1 MLRGLT
7 SVRPEERRGAA
18 AAFLTIFGILAAHTL
33 LETARD
39 ALFLARLPASRLP
52 WVYLVI
58 AGVAVALSQ
67 VPWSRRRSSTVGLP
81 LLLLA
86 FAAVTFLFWVAR
98 WWSSPAGLY
107 ALYVWTGLVGSL
119 AVLQFWL
126 VLGDLYTVTQA
137 KRIYGL
143 VGTGGLLGAV
153 AGAGTA
159 RLLTGITAAPVL
171 VLAAA
176 VAMALTAL
184 GPAMA
189 LRGAGQIASPPATWG
204 ATSIVQAAHLLRGH
218 PYVRGLAG
226 LVLVSTVAL
235 TLGDYV
241 FKSAVSRHVPP
252 VHLGEFFATVY
263 VALNLLSLLAQIL
276 LTEWLF
282 RVLGLHRALWALP
295 ILIFMGASGVALG
308 GGLGA
313 ALLLK
318 GADGTF
324 RNSLHRTGSELL
336 FVPLPDALRSRA
348 KPFIDLVG
356 QRGGQALASLLI
368 LSEVVLDR
376 GDTVLAAASAAL
388 ALVWI
393 AWTADLKGHY
403 LDLFRTALRE
413 GTIQPSPDLPPL
425 DLGSL
430 ETLFS
435 ALNSA
440 EDAEVL
446 AAIDLLADEGRV
458 RLIPAL
464 ILHHPSRAVV
474 LRALELFGREGRADF
489 LPVADR
495 LLGHADPEVRAAAL
509 RARSRVK
516 SEETL
521 LCAAGE
527 DPSPLV
533 RATALVGLVSGGWV
547 TDDAQKTLDDLLR
560 SASADARVALARAIR
575 EQPASVFEETLLRLA
590 DGPEEEVQAEA
601 ALAMAELR
609 SPRFLPALLPLL
621 AQRDVRLGAR
631 RAFLAIGTE
640 ALAFLN
646 QALGDE
652 ALPHEVRSHLP
663 RTISLFEP
671 RAAAAVLQRHL
682 VTETDGMVRFKI
694 IRGLNRLAAYPEV
707 NLDRSILRRATEAT
721 LEAAF
726 RLVHWR
732 MVLERGAAAEPRR
745 ATPGHDLL
753 ARLLRDKE
761 VHALERIFRLL
772 ALQHRGEDFKE
783 IYRGLRNPSARVK
796 ASSRELLENLVP
808 PPLRGPLLALVDDA
822 PDAERL
828 LRAGPYYQPRP
839 LGYQEL
845 LGMILEQ
852 PGESLRCI
860 AAYHVGELGLME
872 LRPRLE
878 TFRPADTGFF
888 LARVIERTLSLLA
901 RPEGSALVPFQLVE
915 PHNP

>member
-7 SVRPEERRGAA
+7 SIRAEERRGAA

-52 WVYLVI
+52 WVYLII
-58 AGVAVALSQ
+58 AGLAVVISQ
-67 VPWSRRRSSTVGLP
+67 LPWSRRRSSTVGLP
-81 LLLLA
+81 ALLLA
-86 FAAVTFLFWVAR
+86 FAAVTFLFWLAGSWR
-98 WWSSPAGLY
+98 SPAGLY

-153 AGAGTA
+153 AGAGVARFLASSTA
-159 RLLTGITAAPVL
+159 VPIL

-176 VAMALTAL
+176 VTMAVTAV

-189 LRGAGQIASPPATWG
+189 LRRAGGLSGTAVARGP
-204 ATSIVQAAHLLRGH
+204 TSIVEATRLVREQ

-226 LVLVSTVAL
+226 LVLISTVAL

-241 FKSAVSRHVPP
+241 FKSAVSRHVAPAE
-252 VHLGEFFATVY
+252 LGEFFAGVY
-263 VALNLLSLLAQIL
+263 VVLNLLALLAQLL

-295 ILIFMGASGVALG
+295 ILLFMGAAGVALG

-318 GADGTF
+318 GADGTL

-368 LSEVVLDR
+368 LSEVVLNR

-403 LDLFRTALRE
+403 LDLFRVALRE
-413 GTIQPSPDLPPL
+413 GTIQPAADLPPL

-430 ETLFS
+430 EALFS

-440 EDAEVL
+440 DDAEVL
-446 AAIDLLADEGRV
+446 AAVDLLAEEDRV

-474 LRALELFGREGRADF
+474 LRALELFSRKGRTDF

-509 RARSRVK
+509 RARTRVRADE
-516 SEETL
+516 SL
-521 LCAAGE
+521 LRAA
-527 DPSPLV
+527 DADASPLV

-547 TDDAQKTLDDLLR
+547 ADEAQDTLDDLLR
-560 SASADARVALARAIR
+560 SSSWEARAALARAIR
-575 EQPASVFEETLLRLA
+575 EQPAPVFEDTLLRLA
-590 DGPEEEVQAEA
+590 EGPEEEVQVQA
-601 ALAMAELR
+601 AMAMAEMR
-609 SPRFLPALLPLL
+609 SPRFLPALLPLT
-621 AQRDVRLGAR
+621 AQHDVRQAAR
-631 RAFLAIGTE
+631 EAFLGIGDE
-640 ALAFLN
+640 ALAFLD
-646 QALGDE
+646 QALGDQ
-652 ALPHEVRSHLP
+652 ALPHEVRRHLP

-682 VTETDGMVRFKI
+682 ATETDGMVRFKLL
-694 IRGLNRLAAYPEV
+694 RGLNRLAAHPEV
-707 NLDRSILRRATEAT
+707 ELDRGILRRATEAT

-726 RLVHWR
+726 RLIHWR
-732 MVLERGAAAEPRR
+732 LVLERGVAADPRR

-753 ARLLRDKE
+753 VRLLRDKE

-772 ALQHRGEDFKE
+772 ALQHRGEDFKG
-783 IYRGLRNPSARVK
+783 IYRGLRNPSAKVK
-796 ASSRELLENLVP
+796 AGSRELLENLVS
-808 PPLRGPLLALVDDA
+808 PPLRDPLLALVDDA

-828 LRAGPYYQPRP
+828 PHAAPYYQART
-839 LGYQEL
+839 LRYEEL
-845 LGMILEQ
+845 LGLILEQ

-860 AAYHVGELGLME
+860 AAYHVGELGLRE
-872 LRPRLE
+872 LRPKLE

-888 LARVIERTLSLLA
+888 LARVIERTLGLLA
-901 RPEGSALVPFQLVE
+901 RPEGGALV
-915 PHNP
+915 HA